1 MPTPRAAD
9 ASPTCRRRVSDASP
23 AHRQCLALDAPL
35 LSSSSTSSHPK
46 RHVIQPTRRIARRR
60 NADASPKPRKRV
72 ADATPTRRHCV
83 AEMLPTR
90 RRCVTD
96 ATLTHRQRLALQAPL
111 LALTSTSFPHFAIQP
126 TRRFP
131 RRRYALPTRRRYD
144 IASPTRRRCVAHV
157 SSTHSQ
163 RLALRAPLLGM
174 SSTSVAHLAIHSTRR
189 VACRRD
195 AAASPI
201 RRRRVAVRGGADAS
215 RRRRSADST
224 LTRRRHDAV
233 PTCRRRNVNALLMTH
248 RRCIAD
254 ASPMRTQRV
263 ADASPTRRRCVTEA
277 SPTHRQRLALDA
289 PLL

>member
-1 MPTPRAAD
+1 MPYTRRCLACLQHHFITSPSNQRD
-9 ASPTCRRRVSDASP
+9 ASR
-23 AHRQCLALDAPL
+23 
-35 LSSSSTSSHPK
+35 
-46 RHVIQPTRRIARRR
+46 
-60 NADASPKPRKRV
+60 
-72 ADATPTRRHCV
+72 ADATQKYRRSLANASRTRRHCV

-201 RRRRVAVRGGADAS
+201 RHRRVPCEAVPS
-215 RRRRSADST
+215 RRA
-224 LTRRRHDAV
+224 AG
-233 PTCRRRNVNALLMTH
+233 A
-248 RRCIAD
+248 A
-254 ASPMRTQRV
+254 
-263 ADASPTRRRCVTEA
+263 PTRR
-277 SPTHRQRLALDA
+277 
-289 PLL
+289 